1 MYRADKLQCL
11 LPDSDSTIA
20 LNWYHRCSNSI
31 AKAKLKAMLQLKRQ
45 SENRESAGRAEADGE
60 KLTLYYP
67 DCSSNYYCMFKFQSI
82 VTQLWRTQN
91 LHCA

>member
-20 LNWYHRCSNSI
+20 LNWYHGCSNSI

-45 SENRESAGRAEADGE
+45 SENRESAGRAAADGE
-60 KLTLYYP
+60 KLTLYIIWTALLATTVR
-67 DCSSNYYCMFKFQSI
+67 SNFN
-82 VTQLWRTQN
+82 QL
-91 LHCA
+91 